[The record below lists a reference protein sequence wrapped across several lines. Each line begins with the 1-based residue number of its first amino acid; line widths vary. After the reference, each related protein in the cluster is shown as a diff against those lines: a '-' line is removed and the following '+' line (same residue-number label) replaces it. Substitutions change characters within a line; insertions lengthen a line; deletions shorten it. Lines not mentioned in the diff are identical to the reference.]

1 MQRRRFIGLVAILCL
16 VAGVIGGYLS
26 LALGIRPVEVSR
38 FAHAERAPFIESFD
52 PIALVTS
59 GRSADARGLDYPPSE
74 LDLRAIIITPEEVR
88 LLISGTTT
96 RVLAGRHAWT
106 LPDLA
111 AAIADPNWITPPGP
125 SLGAGQGYRLNSALI
140 VDRGSLRIGPGV
152 PRLEMTD
159 SPSVFIG
166 ATNGALLRFTDV
178 HVDAMRPSDPS
189 VPDYQPFVMA
199 TDGSRMDISGSRLT
213 NLGWDWNYSYGVSWS
228 QRASGFV
235 TDSSFDNNFIGLY
248 TNNVHDLTVTD
259 SQFNSNQL
267 YGVDPHTYSSGLA
280 FIRVTA
286 ERNGAHGIIFADNVV
301 NSSVRD
307 SVSRFN
313 GENGIMM
320 DEESTD
326 NVITGNTVTDNG
338 GDGIVT
344 ADSGNNLF
352 EQNTVE
358 RNRVGM
364 RIDPANTDTTLAH
377 DNRFVDNALAVQN
390 IVLDESNT
398 QQANGGQWLPDRL
411 RVVWAIVGASLVG
424 VVGWAAL
431 LTMGRRRS
439 LA

>member
-1 MQRRRFIGLVAILCL
+1 MGLVTILCL
-16 VAGVIGGYLS
+16 TAGVIGGYLS
-26 LALGIRPVEVSR
+26 LALGIRPIEVTK
-38 FAHAERAPFIESFD
+38 FAHVERAPFVVSFD
-52 PIALVTS
+52 PIALVTA
-59 GRSADARGLDYPPSE
+59 GRSADARGLDYPSSE

-88 LLISGTTT
+88 LVISGTTV
-96 RVLAGRHAWT
+96 RVLAGRDVWT

-111 AAIADPNWITPPGP
+111 AVIADSDWITPPGP
-125 SLGAGQGYRLNSALI
+125 SPGAGQGYRLNSALI

-159 SPSVFIG
+159 APSVFIG
-166 ATNGALLRFTDV
+166 AANGAILRFADV
-178 HVDAMRPSDPS
+178 HVNGMRPSDQS

-199 TDGSRMDISGSRLT
+199 TKGSRMDISGSRFT

-228 QRASGFV
+228 QWASGIV
-235 TDSSFDNNFIGLY
+235 TDSSFENNFIGLY
-248 TNNVHDLTVTD
+248 TNDVHDLTVTD
-259 SQFNSNQL
+259 SQFNNNQL
-267 YGVDPHTYSSGLA
+267 YGVDPHTYSSGLT
-280 FIRVTA
+280 FTRVTA
-286 ERNGAHGIIFADNVV
+286 ERNGVHGIIFADNVV

-326 NVITGNTVTDNG
+326 NVISGNIVTDNG

-344 ADSGNNLF
+344 AGSGNNLF

-377 DNRFVDNALAVQN
+377 DNRFVGNALAAQN

-398 QQANGGQWLPDRL
+398 QQANGGQWLTDRL

-424 VVGWAAL
+424 VIGWAAL
-431 LTMGRRRS
+431 VTMRRRRS